1 MPGDAAGYIGNITD
15 SDYWDVEYLDHK
27 KKEQVQYKAHICRIC
42 QDNRAFYTTK
52 VACNLFDL
60 DQQWMKSLNQS
71 LGQAPRGIKRLLV
84 KGSIL

>member
-42 QDNRAFYTTK
+42 QDNRAFYTT
-52 VACNLFDL
+52 
-60 DQQWMKSLNQS
+60 
-71 LGQAPRGIKRLLV
+71 
-84 KGSIL
+84 